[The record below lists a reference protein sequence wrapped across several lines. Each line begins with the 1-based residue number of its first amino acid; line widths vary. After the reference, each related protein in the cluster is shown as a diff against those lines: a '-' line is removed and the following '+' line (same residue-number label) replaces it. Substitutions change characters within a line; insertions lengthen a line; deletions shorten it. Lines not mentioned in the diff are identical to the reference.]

1 MEAETTPAAATN
13 GVATNGGVRTMSVT
27 ATAAPEVVT
36 AASAGWQQEAVNNA
50 VERANDEEEAV
61 AAAAA
66 DADAGNI
73 VYMDEV
79 RSKSGRIWDNSHK

>member
-1 MEAETTPAAATN
+1 MEEETTPAAATN
-13 GVATNGGVRTMSVT
+13 GVATNGGVGTMSVT
-27 ATAAPEVVT
+27 ATAAPVVE
-36 AASAGWQQEAVNNA
+36 AAAGWQQPINNA
-50 VERANDEEEAV
+50 VERANDEEEAQ

-79 RSKSGRIWDNSHK
+79 RNKRGRI

>member
-1 MEAETTPAAATN
+1 MEEETTPAAATN
-13 GVATNGGVRTMSVT
+13 GVATNGGVGTMSVT
-27 ATAAPEVVT
+27 ATAAPVVE
-36 AASAGWQQEAVNNA
+36 AAAGWQQQPINNA
-50 VERANDEEEAV
+50 VERANDEEEAQ

-79 RSKSGRIWDNSHK
+79 RNMRGRIWDNSHK

>member
-1 MEAETTPAAATN
+1 MEEETTPAAATN
-13 GVATNGGVRTMSVT
+13 GVATNGGVGTMSVT
-27 ATAAPEVVT
+27 ATAAPVVEAV
-36 AASAGWQQEAVNNA
+36 AAAGWQQEAINNA
-50 VERANDEEEAV
+50 VERANDEEEAQ

-79 RSKSGRIWDNSHK
+79 RSKRGRI

>member
-13 GVATNGGVRTMSVT
+13 GVATNGGVGTMSVT
-27 ATAAPEVVT
+27 ATAPPEVET
-36 AASAGWQQEAVNNA
+36 AGWQQEAINNT

-79 RSKSGRIWDNSHK
+79 RSKRGRIWDNSHK